1 MSSDQVTESTRSH
14 VSLGHPV
21 VPASSS
27 SPPPPHFVSPNTTTI
42 ATTAIPMVQQG
53 TATLPPSPLLHVYL
67 YPPPS
72 LYPPPLY
79 PSSSSSLLPSSLYT
93 PQPPTCLSSRN
104 MNDATLTAAD
114 MTHLLFQRPP
124 MLLPHHAPNDTD
136 RFASLSLIL
145 DEALDICKDME
156 SIGMSQ
162 SSALLQGH
170 LYNSTDD
177 TNDDDEEEEDDDISS
192 N

>member
-1 MSSDQVTESTRSH
+1 MSSDQVTESTCSH

-27 SPPPPHFVSPNTTTI
+27 SSPPHFVSPNIT
-42 ATTAIPMVQQG
+42 TTAIPMVQQG
-53 TATLPPSPLLHVYL
+53 AATLPPSPLLHAYL

-79 PSSSSSLLPSSLYT
+79 PSSSSSLLPSSLHT

-104 MNDATLTAAD
+104 RNDATFTAAD

-124 MLLPHHAPNDTD
+124 LLLPHHAPNDTD
-136 RFASLSLIL
+136 CLASLSLML
-145 DEALDICKDME
+145 DEALDICTDME
-156 SIGMSQ
+156 SIGMSP

-177 TNDDDEEEEDDDISS
+177 TNDDDDDILL
-192 N
+192 